1 MSHFGEGVDPDSNCG
16 TTYVN
21 YYTANESYMVADTQV
36 INETNCTASRLADE
50 SKCLPQ

>member
-21 YYTANESYMVADTQV
+21 YYTVNESYMVADTKSSMKRIAQ
-36 INETNCTASRLADE
+36 LAVSLMK